1 MRVGRHSPELFS
13 GMIILVMVI
22 PVLAALLATV
32 STSLGYAPWSSGDQ
46 LTTAHFQSF
55 LFAPGI
61 AKSMLATLI
70 SGVLATV
77 VSFLLAFMT
86 FSVTAAWLERKSV
99 VGLLAVFLSIPHA
112 ALAIGLAFLLAP
124 SGFIMRLVA
133 QAISVT
139 TPYDQSLI
147 NDPYGLSLA
156 LGLIVKEA
164 PFFYVILASN
174 VAHLR
179 LQEQLKLGRS
189 LGYHSTVV
197 WLFLILPQ
205 VWKPMRFPFL
215 IVLAYS
221 MSVVDVAAILGPT
234 NPPTMAMFIT
244 RLFSNPDLANWY
256 PAAAGSL
263 LLMCLVGLTYAAL
276 LLSAKLLGTI
286 SKHLLVRKVRFR
298 GVPEITT
305 WTAGLT
311 LSLASFGL
319 FSLLLMLIWS
329 FSWRWSFPAVFP
341 ERLTLRTWEN
351 LTSSFTEAIVNSTI
365 IGLSAAGVSLTIA
378 IAWLQLAASKKSRIL
393 HLAEKSILLP
403 LVIPQVAFTFG
414 LNLVFLQLPT
424 QNFKLL
430 VIYSHLLIV
439 FPYIYLA
446 LAQTWRNLDP
456 RLDRIGASLG
466 LGQTARLF
474 KLKLPILFGP
484 IATAFA
490 LGFAVSFAQYLP
502 TLIVGAGRVP
512 TLTTEALALASGA
525 DRRISGAYAV
535 TQAILPVMVYMLC
548 LMAPTLIYR
557 NRRDLS
563 LKALV

>member
-1 MRVGRHSPELFS
+1 MRVRKNTSDLFS

-22 PVLAALLATV
+22 PVLVALFATLATA
-32 STSLGYAPWSSGDQ
+32 LGYAPWSAQNAFS
-46 LTTAHFQSF
+46 TSHFLSF
-55 LFAPGI
+55 LHEPGMLN
-61 AKSMLATLI
+61 SVLATLLSSI
-70 SGVLATV
+70 LATTL
-77 VSFLLAFMT
+77 SFLLAFMT
-86 FSVTAAWLERKSV
+86 FSVTASWLERKSV

-124 SGFIMRLVA
+124 SGWLMRLIA
-133 QAISVT
+133 NALAVT
-139 TPYDQSLI
+139 TPFDQSLV
-147 NDPYGLSLA
+147 NDSYGLSLA

-174 VAHLR
+174 VAHLK

-197 WLFLILPQ
+197 WLLLILPQ
-205 VWKPMRFPFL
+205 VWRRLRFPFL

-244 RLFSNPDLANWY
+244 KLFGNPDLANWH

-263 LLMCLVGLTYAAL
+263 LLMCLVALTYAL
-276 LLSAKLLGTI
+276 LLGAAKALGVI
-286 SKHLLVRKVRFR
+286 GKRLLVGRSNFR
-298 GVPEITT
+298 GVPQITSAVAAT
-305 WTAGLT
+305 TITLAG
-311 LSLASFGL
+311 FGIL
-319 FSLLLMLIWS
+319 SLLLMLVWS
-329 FSWRWSFPAVFP
+329 FSWRWSFPSIFP

-351 LTSSFTEAIVNSTI
+351 LTPSFVEAIINSTV
-365 IGLSAAGVSLTIA
+365 IGLGAAGLSLMTCIV
-378 IAWLQLAASKKSRIL
+378 WLQVGDTHQSKVL
-393 HLAEKSILLP
+393 QFAEKAILLP

-414 LNLVFLQLPT
+414 LNLVFLQMPT
-424 QNFKLL
+424 QSFMTL
-430 VIYSHLLIV
+430 VIYSHVLIV

-446 LAQTWRNLDP
+446 LAQTWRSLDP
-456 RLDRIGASLG
+456 RYDRIGASLG
-466 LGQTARLF
+466 MGRSERLF
-474 KLKLPILFGP
+474 KLKLPILLGP

-502 TLIVGAGRVP
+502 TLIIGAGRVP
-512 TLTTEALALASGA
+512 TLTTEAVALASGA

-535 TQAILPVMVYMLC
+535 TQAMLPVLVYVIC
-548 LMAPTLIYR
+548 LIAPTIIHR